1 MTEHSCLRCRD
12 YLERERAW
20 QRVLGEKQDAW
31 FKVRQELEMRL
42 MLTECVVFFL
52 VGCLVFVRLFGGG

>member
-12 YLERERAW
+12 YLE
-20 QRVLGEKQDAW
+20 KQQEA
-31 FKVRQELEMRL
+31 FRVRQELEMRL